1 MNYSCFDVSIANDVA
16 HIVLNRPDKR
26 NSMIHEFW
34 DELPTI
40 VQSIDQNS
48 TARVIVLSSTGPH
61 FTSGLDTS
69 IFGSSVESSDNPEN
83 VEKSKRQRS
92 AKLYDTIKHMQKSF
106 TCLEQCRIPVIA
118 AIQGGAIGGGV
129 DLVTAC
135 DLRYMTEDGFL
146 SIYEINIGMTADV
159 GTFPRITHLLPEGI
173 VKELAYTGRRISAQE
188 AKQHGLVNEIYTDHE
203 AMLEATMGID
213 LQIATKAPLAVY
225 GSKKIIN
232 YSRDHSTADS
242 LDYISL
248 WNASMLQ
255 PDEISE
261 AFAAAQ
267 EEREGDFVDLPA
279 ARRKIGTGIN
289 E

>member
-69 IFGSSVESSDNPEN
+69 IFGSSVESSDNPED

-203 AMLEATMGID
+203 AMLEATMGIAR
-213 LQIATKAPLAVY
+213 QIATKAPLAVY

-279 ARRKIGTGIN
+279 ARQKMGTGIN